1 MQGDALAETLRIEGG
16 RVLATLIRWT
26 GDIDLA
32 EDAVQ
37 DAILI
42 ALERWPRD
50 GAPSNPAA
58 WLTTAARRRALDRL
72 RREANRTTKE
82 RAAVHLLDDD
92 ENWRQPAGVG
102 HDQLRL
108 LFTCCHPA
116 LAPDVQVAL
125 TLRTLCGLTTS
136 EIARAFLVAEPTMG
150 QRISR
155 AKRKIAMA
163 RIPYRVPEDHEL
175 PDRLPAVLATIY
187 VVFTIGHHAVSGP
200 LDARVALADEGVRL
214 ARLAVALMPDEPE
227 CAGLLALSLATH
239 ARRAAR
245 VDAAGDLVLLADQD
259 RRLWDHEAIG
269 EAAELVEAT
278 LRRRRPG
285 PYQLQAA
292 IAVLHG
298 LAPSITETDWPQIAE
313 LYQALESH
321 QPTAVVRVNRA
332 VAEAEVHGPATG
344 LELLDELT
352 TATSLAGADQ
362 IDRWHLHWSTRADL
376 LRRLGRLTEAAE
388 SYERA
393 LTCPT
398 NDSDRHFLLVRLQ
411 ELQSLS

>member
-1 MQGDALAETLRIEGG
+1 
-16 RVLATLIRWT
+16 
-26 GDIDLA
+26 
-32 EDAVQ
+32 
-37 DAILI
+37 
-42 ALERWPRD
+42 
-50 GAPSNPAA
+50 
-58 WLTTAARRRALDRL
+58 
-72 RREANRTTKE
+72 
-82 RAAVHLLDDD
+82 
-92 ENWRQPAGVG
+92 
-102 HDQLRL
+102 
-108 LFTCCHPA
+108 
-116 LAPDVQVAL
+116 
-125 TLRTLCGLTTS
+125 
-136 EIARAFLVAEPTMG
+136 
-150 QRISR
+150 
-155 AKRKIAMA
+155 
-163 RIPYRVPEDHEL
+163 
-175 PDRLPAVLATIY
+175 
-187 VVFTIGHHAVSGP
+187 
-200 LDARVALADEGVRL
+200 
-214 ARLAVALMPDEPE
+214 
-227 CAGLLALSLATH
+227 
-239 ARRAAR
+239 AAR

-298 LAPSITETDWPQIAE
+298 LAPSFTETDWPQIAE

-344 LELLDELT
+344 LELLDELAS
-352 TATSLAGADQ
+352 ATSLAGADQ

-398 NDSDRHFLLVRLQ
+398 NDSDQRFLLRRLD
-411 ELQSLS
+411 ELHAEPRSH

>member
-1 MQGDALAETLRIEGG
+1 M
-16 RVLATLIRWT
+16 LATLIRWT

-92 ENWRQPAGVG
+92 ENWRQPARVG

-125 TLRTLCGLTTS
+125 TLRTLCGLTTY

-187 VVFTIGHHAVSGP
+187 VVFTIGHHAVSGQ

-259 RRLWDHEAIG
+259 RRLWDHDAIG

-298 LAPSITETDWPQIAE
+298 LAPSIHGDRLATD
-313 LYQALESH
+313 
-321 QPTAVVRVNRA
+321 RRA
-332 VAEAEVHGPATG
+332 VPGARVASADGGGARQPCGGGGRSARAREPGSNCSTSWRPPRAWPERTRSTGGISTGRPAPTC
-344 LELLDELT
+344 
-352 TATSLAGADQ
+352 
-362 IDRWHLHWSTRADL
+362 RADS
-376 LRRLGRLTEAAE
+376 GG
-388 SYERA
+388 
-393 LTCPT
+393 
-398 NDSDRHFLLVRLQ
+398 
-411 ELQSLS
+411 